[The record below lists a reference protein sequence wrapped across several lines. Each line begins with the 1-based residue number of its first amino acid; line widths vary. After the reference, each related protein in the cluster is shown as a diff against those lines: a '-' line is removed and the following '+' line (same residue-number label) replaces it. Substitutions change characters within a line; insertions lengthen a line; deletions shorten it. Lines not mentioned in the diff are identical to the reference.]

1 MRKKGFFI
9 TLEGGEACG
18 KSTQMLLLEN
28 SPDWKNKNQ
37 ERIFTRSPGGTRIA
51 ETIRGILKFKFDAE
65 PLSGRTEIL
74 LFSACH
80 AQMTDRLLQ
89 PALERGAIV
98 ISDRFFDST
107 TVYQGIARGLRPET
121 AEEFN
126 RFACGGLVPDLTL
139 LLDLPAQEVMR
150 RIRKRSEGANE
161 KNGAP
166 RNHGTA
172 PHQEDRFDSESE
184 AFHET
189 VRRGFLNLARRE
201 PERFRIINAAE
212 SPDSV
217 HRSIKEA
224 LRDGLDLF

>member
-1 MRKKGFFI
+1 
-9 TLEGGEACG
+9 
-18 KSTQMLLLEN
+18 
-28 SPDWKNKNQ
+28 
-37 ERIFTRSPGGTRIA
+37 
-51 ETIRGILKFKFDAE
+51 
-65 PLSGRTEIL
+65 
-74 LFSACH
+74 
-80 AQMTDRLLQ
+80 MTDRLLQ

>member
-28 SPDWKNKNQ
+28 SPDWKNKNR
-37 ERIFTRSPGGTRIA
+37 ERIFTRSPGGTEIA
-51 ETIRGILKFKFDAE
+51 EKIRAILKNAGGAE
-65 PLSGRTEIL
+65 ALNDRAELL

-80 AQMTDRLLQ
+80 AQMTEQRIL

-98 ISDRFFDST
+98 VSDRFCDST
-107 TVYQGIARGLRPET
+107 TVYQGFARSLDPERVLRI
-121 AEEFN
+121 N
-126 RFACGGLVPDLTL
+126 RFACRGLVPDLTI

-150 RIRKRSEGANE
+150 RIRKRAGEG
-161 KNGAP
+161 GAP
-166 RNHGTA
+166 A
-172 PHQEDRFDSESE
+172 PDQDRFDSESE

-189 VRRGFLNLARRE
+189 VRRGFLELARRE
-201 PERFRIINAAE
+201 PQRFRIVDASE
-212 SPDSV
+212 DPGSV